1 MNKIL
6 RIVSTAL
13 ASLIAVTSVAF
24 TSFAEDFTSAT
35 ELIADVINTSVA
47 DIESSTKDTALTN
60 TLANI
65 TVDGEAVSYEGEVI
79 GYYDVSTPNVLYA
92 DAEKSSKVVDKT
104 AEGYDVNPVLLSTIL
119 TDLNAEL
126 KDSYTPTDMTDWS
139 QIIGKYDITF
149 GEGTLTIPAEQWLNL
164 PDRTTNNDDI
174 DELLGQ
180 PEVVDLSEKTGKVFD
195 SYTSRPSA
203 EQLRIGS
210 YVVTEGGD
218 LWISNACMRVY
229 FPING
234 DLYVKAV
241 ALNPDNVPSFSKKPV
256 RIEGDPLHIYVA
268 KSNTWSCPAVLLV
281 SDVFADDLAEVTVHT
296 ADVSKYYCYLNINN
310 PSLEYNGNKYTEV
323 QRGIFYYT
331 QDTTNDSA
339 WQEMHSSMIVSQAA
353 SKTVVG
359 NTDLSKKILKLNSL
373 SDTDTLSVTS
383 TDWLVNGE
391 SIADFLGA
399 EFITESGSSATI
411 DTPTEIEPMAF
422 NVVVPASLPIYVDSQ
437 NTVFVADN
445 AVISNYSC
453 APVAVKSVEIT
464 PKPNSGWQMVD
475 TKPSPNRDGMEFTF
489 ATSLTPGTVL
499 GVDENVSFTYSAK
512 LSPYTVG
519 TASLDLATVKVTVCW
534 ADELTP

>member
-13 ASLIAVTSVAF
+13 ASIIAVTSVAF

-35 ELIADVINTSVA
+35 ELLTDVINTSIA

-60 TLANI
+60 TLSKI
-65 TVDGEAVSYEGEVI
+65 TVDGAVVSYEGEVI

-104 AEGYDVNPVLLSTIL
+104 MDGYDVNPVLLSTIL

-149 GEGTLTIPAEQWLNL
+149 GGGTLTIPAEQWVTL
-164 PDRTTNNDDI
+164 PERTYNGATCDI
-174 DELLGQ
+174 PSAQLL
-180 PEVVDLSEKTGKVFD
+180 DLSEISGLRFD
-195 SYTSRPSA
+195 SNYKGA
-203 EQLRIGS
+203 ENLRFGFYRINQ
-210 YVVTEGGD
+210 EGK
-218 LWISNACMRVY
+218 LFIANAAVRLY
-229 FPING
+229 FPTNG
-234 DLYVKAV
+234 NLCVKTV
-241 ALNPDNVPSFSKKPV
+241 SLNQTMVPSVSGGTISGKN
-256 RIEGDPLHIYVA
+256 GLNIYVA
-268 KSNTWSCPAVLLV
+268 RNQYDSSYYFGDILV
-281 SDVFADDLAEVTVHT
+281 ADYFRTSGCMRSISVAGTTGNWYTE
-296 ADVSKYYCYLNINN
+296 YNINN
-310 PSLEYNGNKYTEV
+310 LSEQYGKDDTAV
-323 QRGIFYYT
+323 DWGIYWYT
-331 QDTTNDSA
+331 QDTISDSE
-339 WQEMHSSMIVSQAA
+339 WQEMHSSMVVSQSA

-359 NTDLSKKILKLNSL
+359 NTDLSKKILKLNTL

-475 TKPSPNRDGMEFTF
+475 TEPSPNRDGMEFTF
-489 ATSLTPGTVL
+489 ATSLAPGTVL

-519 TASLDLATVKVTVCW
+519 TASLDLATVNVTVCW